1 MPNSTKNV
9 TENESDDKVEN
20 SSDESEEKSNLKGDY
35 GNIAILLLL
44 YVLQGDKRV
53 ILTTSEH

>member
-1 MPNSTKNV
+1 MQNHS
-9 TENESDDKVEN
+9 TENESDDNVEK
-20 SSDESEEKSNLKGDY
+20 SRERSNLKGDY

-53 ILTTSEH
+53 LYFITNDLGH